1 MAMALLCAILAPLAG
16 CASGNV
22 LARAETDRSL
32 ITNSI
37 PSSAAG
43 AGTQTASDE
52 AAVRAAVSSADP
64 GRIAPTG
71 VPWTN
76 PATGSSGEISQLSEY
91 RDGDASCR
99 RFTTSRQSFDGVAL
113 YHGEACLDPTGGW
126 YMRRF
131 DPS

>member
-1 MAMALLCAILAPLAG
+1 MGMALLCACLASLAG
-16 CASGNV
+16 CAAGNV
-22 LARAETDRSL
+22 LARAETDKSL

-37 PSSAAG
+37 PSSIG
-43 AGTQTASDE
+43 AGGQQAASDE

-64 GRIAPTG
+64 SQIAPAG

-76 PATGSSGEISQLSEY
+76 PATGASGEISQLSEY

-113 YHGEACLDPTGGW
+113 YHGEACLDPVGGW